1 MRSMTGFGHATGDAN
16 GRRCIVEMRS
26 FNHRFFDLKLR
37 LPALWVDP
45 LLEQLIGQALRKR
58 INRGSLIVTV
68 REDGPVAARP
78 TVQVDQELARAY
90 GRAFGELWR
99 GLGLK
104 PDATTPE
111 STGLPLNLSDDATA
125 RLFKL
130 VVGQPG
136 VLALGESGLDTEQR
150 FKALE
155 PILDQSISALLTT
168 RQREGEALAR
178 DLESRL
184 GVLTRLLDEVS
195 RLVESAPEQHRRK
208 LSDRIARLLD
218 GTQLDAQRLAQEVAL
233 IADRQDVTEEI
244 TRLRTHMAEFAR
256 LFRSEILAG
265 RQLDFL
271 TQEMN
276 REVNTIG
283 SKAQS
288 AEVAARV
295 VAMKAELERLR
306 EQIQNVE

>member
-1 MRSMTGFGHATGDAN
+1 MRSMTGFGHATGEAN
-16 GRRCIVEMRS
+16 GRRCVVEMRS

-58 INRGSLIVTV
+58 IHRGSLIVTV
-68 REDGPVAARP
+68 REEGPAAARP
-78 TVQVDQELARAY
+78 TVQADLELAHAY
-90 GRAFGELWR
+90 SQAFGELWR
-99 GLGLK
+99 ALGLPGDTPRGLPAGLGGE
-104 PDATTPE
+104 ATTQ
-111 STGLPLNLSDDATA
+111 
-125 RLFKL
+125 LFKL
-130 VVGQPG
+130 VAAQPG
-136 VLALGESGLDTEQR
+136 VLSLGESGLDTEQR
-150 FKALE
+150 YRTLE
-155 PILDQSISALLTT
+155 PILDQAVSGLLTT

-178 DLESRL
+178 DLDLRL
-184 GVLTRLLDEVS
+184 GVMTRLLDEIA

-208 LSDRIARLLD
+208 LSERISRLLD
-218 GTQLDAQRLAQEVAL
+218 GAQLDAQRLAQEVAL
-233 IADRQDVTEEI
+233 LADRQDVTEEI
-244 TRLRTHMAEFAR
+244 TRLRTHMAEFSR
-256 LFRSEILAG
+256 LFRSEALAG

-288 AEVAARV
+288 ADVAARV

>member
-1 MRSMTGFGHATGDAN
+1 MRSMTGFGHATGEAN
-16 GRRCIVEMRS
+16 GRRCVVEMRS

-58 INRGSLIVTV
+58 IHRGSLIVTV
-68 REDGPVAARP
+68 REEGPAAARP
-78 TVQVDQELARAY
+78 TVQADLELAHAY
-90 GRAFGELWR
+90 SQAFGELWR
-99 GLGLK
+99 ALGLPGDTPRGLPAGLG
-104 PDATTPE
+104 DEATTQ
-111 STGLPLNLSDDATA
+111 
-125 RLFKL
+125 LFKL
-130 VVGQPG
+130 VAAQPG
-136 VLALGESGLDTEQR
+136 VLSLGESGLDTEQR
-150 FKALE
+150 YRTLE
-155 PILDQSISALLTT
+155 PILDQAVSGLLTT

-178 DLESRL
+178 DLDLRL
-184 GVLTRLLDEVS
+184 GVMTRLLDEIA

-208 LSDRIARLLD
+208 LSERIARLLD
-218 GTQLDAQRLAQEVAL
+218 GAQLDAQRLAQEVAL
-233 IADRQDVTEEI
+233 LADRQDVTEEI
-244 TRLRTHMAEFAR
+244 TRLRTHMAEFSR
-256 LFRSEILAG
+256 LFRSEALAG

-288 AEVAARV
+288 ADVAARV

>member
-1 MRSMTGFGHATGDAN
+1 MRSMTGFGHATGEAN
-16 GRRCIVEMRS
+16 GRRCVVEMRS

-58 INRGSLIVTV
+58 IHRGSLIVTV
-68 REDGPVAARP
+68 REEGPAAARP
-78 TVQVDQELARAY
+78 TVQADLELAHAY
-90 GRAFGELWR
+90 SQAFGELWR
-99 GLGLK
+99 ALGLPGDTPRGLPAGLG
-104 PDATTPE
+104 DEATTQ
-111 STGLPLNLSDDATA
+111 
-125 RLFKL
+125 LFKL
-130 VVGQPG
+130 VAAQPG
-136 VLALGESGLDTEQR
+136 VLSLGESGLDTEQR
-150 FKALE
+150 YRTLE
-155 PILDQSISALLTT
+155 PILDQAVSGLLTT

-178 DLESRL
+178 DLDLRL
-184 GVLTRLLDEVS
+184 GVMTRLLDEIA

-208 LSDRIARLLD
+208 LSERISRLLD
-218 GTQLDAQRLAQEVAL
+218 GAQLDAQRLAQEVAL
-233 IADRQDVTEEI
+233 LADRQDVTEEI
-244 TRLRTHMAEFAR
+244 TRLRTHMAEFSR
-256 LFRSEILAG
+256 LFRSEALAG

-288 AEVAARV
+288 ADVAARV